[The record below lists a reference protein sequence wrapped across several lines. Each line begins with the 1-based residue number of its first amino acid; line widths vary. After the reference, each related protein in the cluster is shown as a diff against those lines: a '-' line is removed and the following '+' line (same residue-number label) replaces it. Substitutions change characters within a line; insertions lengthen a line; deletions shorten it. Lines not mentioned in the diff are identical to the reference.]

1 MSDILKSSGSQ
12 IPPWGAGGLPNPPLG
27 GGGAYSGVPLT
38 ISLVVAAAEN
48 NAIGKNNQLLWHL
61 PNDLKFFKNTTWGMP
76 VIMGRKTF
84 ESVNKPLP
92 GRFNIVITRQADWK
106 ADGVI
111 PASDLQDALKK
122 AADTNCNEAFVIGG
136 GEIYKWA
143 FDIADKIYITRVHTS
158 LDADTFF
165 PEIDES
171 KWQLLTSQDFAADDK
186 HAFAYSF
193 QTWVR
198 K

>member
-1 MSDILKSSGSQ
+1 M
-12 IPPWGAGGLPNPPLG
+12 
-27 GGGAYSGVPLT
+27 T

-48 NAIGKNNQLLWHL
+48 NSIGKNNQLLWHL

-84 ESVNKPLP
+84 EAVNKPLP
-92 GRFNIVITRQADWK
+92 GRFNIVITRQADWN

-111 PASDLQDALKK
+111 VATDLKDALKK
-122 AADTNCNEAFVIGG
+122 AKATNCNEIFVIGG
-136 GEIYKWA
+136 GEIYKPA
-143 FDIADKIYITRVHTS
+143 IEMADKIYITRVHAI
-158 LDADTFF
+158 LDGDTFF
-165 PEIDES
+165 PVIDET
-171 KWQLLTSQDFAADDK
+171 KWHLVTNQDFGVDEK

-193 QTWVR
+193 QTWER